1 MRMKDIRCAKFNRIG
16 QMRSVAVAFA
26 AMVLCSCAVAEENAE
41 DPVVSP
47 HAKGG
52 VVSVFETARYRRYI
66 HVFTN
71 TAEVAQFRNKSRQT
85 LRGRILVV
93 GAGGA
98 GGFGLNSASG
108 GGGGGGGGGVW
119 EQKCFSIPSGA
130 CWNVLVGK
138 GSRVTTNVNY
148 PKNDTAGSSSISNGT
163 ECIALVPGGGNG
175 GESTSSSSGT
185 GSPATPG
192 AAGGGGMRAI
202 RAGAEGTYESSID
215 GVVYG
220 PFSGGTAPTLGQGG
234 GGGGAGAAGASENG
248 GEGLTSDITGDSLV
262 YGSGGGGG
270 GSIIYDNGIG
280 GTRAGTGAFATVVDA
295 TTNVTAAT
303 VPVANSGCG
312 GAGGLGGNYS
322 PKGSARWGSPG
333 ADGIVIIAYEFY
345 KIPFVGG
352 EMAKIDE
359 RGDTSTYIHVFTNVN
374 EVATFENITGED
386 IPVRTLVVGAGGAG
400 GFGLNSS
407 SGGGGGGGGGGVLDV
422 ANVTMPADSV
432 WNVLVGKGAR
442 ASTSTSSPKNDTA
455 GSSSISNGT
464 ECIALVPG
472 GGNGGESTSS
482 GSVENGHEAT
492 AGAAGGGGIRAAKP
506 GAEGNYAS
514 SILGDFYGP
523 FSGATVPSNTRS
535 AGGGGAGAAGSNEN
549 GGEGLAS
556 DITGDSLVYGSGGG
570 GGGSLNPS
578 SLYANGTGGTRAGT
592 GAFATVEGVSTNVTA
607 ATVPVA
613 NSGCGGA
620 GGLGGSATTLKGS
633 ARWGSPGANGIVV
646 IRYDWTF
653 NPNPR
658 VFGFKVIIR

>member
-1 MRMKDIRCAKFNRIG
+1 MSKVTRILEMRCDLSFLQI
-16 QMRSVAVAFA
+16 FA
-26 AMVLCSCAVAEENAE
+26 CGVGLFCSCAVAEENVE
-41 DPVVSP
+41 EPIVSP
-47 HAKGG
+47 YARGG
-52 VVSVFETARYRRYI
+52 VVSIVETETLKRYV

-71 TAEVAQFRNKSRQT
+71 TAEVAQFRNRSRQA

-175 GESTSSSSGT
+175 GESTSSNSGT

-295 TTNVTAAT
+295 TTNLTAAT

-322 PKGSARWGSPG
+322 PKGSARWGSSG

-352 EMAKIDE
+352 EMTKIAE
-359 RGDTSTYIHVFTNVN
+359 RGDTLTYIHVFTNVN

-432 WNVLVGKGAR
+432 WNVLVGKGSR

-472 GGNGGESTSS
+472 GGNGGESTSA
-482 GSVENGHEAT
+482 GSPITTGHEPT
-492 AGAAGGGGIRAAKP
+492 SGAAGGGGIRAAKP
-506 GAEGNYAS
+506 GAAGTYAS

-523 FSGATVPSNTRS
+523 FSGGTASNLIS
-535 AGGGGAGAAGSNEN
+535 GGGGGAGAAGSNEN
-549 GGEGLAS
+549 GGEGLTS

-592 GAFATVEGVSTNVTA
+592 GAFATVVDVTTNVTA

-646 IRYDWTF
+646 IRYDWTY
-653 NPNPR
+653 NPNPP
-658 VFGFKVIIR
+658 VFGFKMIIQ